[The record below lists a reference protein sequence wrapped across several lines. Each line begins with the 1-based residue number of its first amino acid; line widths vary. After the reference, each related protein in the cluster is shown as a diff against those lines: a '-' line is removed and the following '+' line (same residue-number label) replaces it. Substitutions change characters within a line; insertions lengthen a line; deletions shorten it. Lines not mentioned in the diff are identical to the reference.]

1 MGTTTKAPPEVVLA
15 VIRWHLERY
24 GYAPTVREI
33 AIELDV
39 AISTAAA
46 ALDELENT
54 GAIERQRGKARAI
67 RMIEGGETP

>member
-15 VIRWHLERY
+15 VIRWHLERF

-33 AIELDV
+33 ALELDV
-39 AISTAAA
+39 AISTAAV
-46 ALDELENT
+46 ALDELEKA

-67 RMIEGGETP
+67 RIIDEREPR

>member
-1 MGTTTKAPPEVVLA
+1 MVETKAPAEVVLS

-33 AIELDV
+33 AYELDV
-39 AISTAAA
+39 AISTAAL
-46 ALDELENT
+46 ALDDLESK

-67 RMIEGGETP
+67 RIVDDGRPA